1 MLNKDGQGEIVVA
14 LMYSPADKKRKSGQG
29 AGKLYVK
36 IIEAKNLQGKDADG
50 LSDPFCKRYDK

>member
-1 MLNKDGQGEIVVA
+1 MVA

-36 IIEAKNLQGKDADG
+36 IIEGKSLPGKDADG
-50 LSDPFCKRYDK
+50 LSDPFCKRYEE